1 MSGFLWKI
9 DELISAMGGRAVGDV
24 PKGVTGITIDSRS
37 AGKGEAFFAIK
48 GDTFDGHD
56 FITAAMVSGASVC
69 VVSESKIPAL
79 GKFTAPLI
87 VVDDVLAGLERLAL
101 ASRARGKAKIIAVTG
116 SAGKTTTKE
125 ALRHCLSAV
134 GKVHASAASFN
145 NHWGVPLTMAKM
157 PEDTQYGVF
166 EVGMNHPG
174 EIRNLIRF
182 VQPHV
187 AIITI
192 IAAAHLGF
200 FKNLDEIADAKAEI
214 FEGIVT
220 GGTAILNRD
229 DQRYRLLEHAA
240 KKAGVEN
247 IQGFGENARASFKLV
262 KCELHA
268 ENSSVMVRIGGK
280 DMFVKVGAPGR
291 HIVQNA
297 LAVLGAAQVVGADLA
312 KVAAAMA
319 TLTAEKGRGQR
330 HTLAVGS
337 GTFTLI
343 DESYNANPASMRAA
357 LALLRE
363 NAPTGKGRRIAVLGD
378 MLELGRHSKRL
389 HLDLALPIAEARADK
404 VFLSG
409 TEMKALA
416 EILPVEFHAEY
427 RPSAAELS
435 RDLAAFVRAGDVVMV
450 KSSNG
455 IGFAKL
461 VGGLTTHFKPFK
473 PAEAA
478 A

>member
-1 MSGFLWKI
+1 MSAHLWTM
-9 DELISAMGGRAVGDV
+9 DALIAAMGGRAVGDV

-56 FITAAMVSGASVC
+56 FITAAMVSGAAVC
-69 VVSESKIPAL
+69 VVAESKIPAL
-79 GKFTAPLI
+79 GKLTAPLI
-87 VVDDVLAGLERLAL
+87 VVDDVLAALERLAL
-101 ASRARGKAKIIAVTG
+101 ASRARTRAKIIAVTG

-214 FEGIVT
+214 FEGIVH
-220 GGTAILNRD
+220 GGAAILNRD

-247 IQGFGENARASFKLV
+247 IIGFGENVRAKFRLV

-268 ENSSVMVRIGGK
+268 ENSSIIVRIGGK

-297 LAVLGAAQVVGADLA
+297 LAVLGAAQIVGADLEKMA
-312 KVAAAMA
+312 SAMA
-319 TLTAEKGRGQR
+319 SLTAEKGRGQR
-330 HTLAVGS
+330 HVLGI
-337 GTFTLI
+337 GTSAFTLI

-363 NAPTGKGRRIAVLGD
+363 SAPSGKGRRIAVLGD

-389 HLDLALPIAEARADK
+389 HADLAEPIRNAKADK
-404 VFLSG
+404 VFLAG
-409 TEMKALA
+409 AEMKALA
-416 EILPVEFHAEY
+416 ETLPVEFHAEY
-427 RPSAAELS
+427 RQSAAELS

-461 VGGLTTHFKPFK
+461 VEHLITQFKPFK

>member
-9 DELISAMGGRAVGDV
+9 EDLISAMGGRAVGDV

-48 GDTFDGHD
+48 GDNFDGHD
-56 FITAAMVSGASVC
+56 FITAAMVSGAAVC
-69 VVSESKIPAL
+69 VVAESKIPAL

-87 VVDDVLAGLERLAL
+87 VVVDVLAALERLSL
-101 ASRARGKAKIIAVTG
+101 ASRARSKAKIIAVTG

-174 EIRNLIRF
+174 EIRSLIRF
-182 VQPHV
+182 VQPQV
-187 AIITI
+187 AIITN

-214 FEGIVT
+214 FEGIVP
-220 GGTAILNRD
+220 GGTAVLNRD
-229 DQRYRLLEHAA
+229 DPRYRLLEHAA

-247 IQGFGENARASFKLV
+247 IQGFGENARANFKLV

-297 LAVLGAAQVVGADLA
+297 LAVLGAAQIVGADLA
-312 KVAAAMA
+312 KVASAMA

-357 LALLRE
+357 LAMLRE

-389 HLDLALPIAEARADK
+389 HLDLAVPIAEAKAEK
-404 VFLSG
+404 IFLGG

-416 EILPVEFHAEY
+416 EILPVEFHAEH
-427 RPSAAELS
+427 RQSADELA
-435 RDLAAFVRAGDVVMV
+435 RALAGFVREGDVVMV

-461 VGGLTTHFKPFK
+461 VAHLITHFKPFK

>member
-1 MSGFLWKI
+1 MSSFLWKM
-9 DELISAMGGRAVGDV
+9 DEMIAAMAGRAVGDV
-24 PKGVTGITIDSRS
+24 PKGVTGICIDSRS
-37 AGKGEAFFAIK
+37 AAEGAAFFAIK
-48 GDTFDGHD
+48 GDKFDGHD

-69 VVSESKIPAL
+69 VVAESKIPAL

-87 VVDDVLAGLERLAL
+87 VVGDVLAALERLAL
-101 ASRARGKAKIIAVTG
+101 ASRARTKAKIIAVTG

-157 PEDTQYGVF
+157 PEDTEYGVF

-200 FKNLDEIADAKAEI
+200 FKNLDEIADAKSEI
-214 FEGIVT
+214 FEGIVP
-220 GGTAILNRD
+220 GGAAILNRD

-240 KKAGVEN
+240 KKAGVESVL
-247 IQGFGENARASFKLV
+247 GFGENARASFKLV
-262 KCELHA
+262 KCELNA

-297 LAVLGAAQVVGADLA
+297 LAVLGAAQIVGADIT
-312 KVAAAMA
+312 KVAAAMS

-330 HTLAVGS
+330 HALGVGS
-337 GTFTLI
+337 GAFTLI

-363 NAPTGKGRRIAVLGD
+363 NAPTGRGRRIAVLGD

-389 HLDLALPIAEARADK
+389 HLELVEPIRNAKADK
-404 VFLSG
+404 VFLG
-409 TEMKALA
+409 GAEMKTLA
-416 EILPVEFHAEY
+416 ETLPVEFHAEH
-427 RPSAAELS
+427 RQSADELS

-455 IGFAKL
+455 VGFANL
-461 VGGLTTHFKPFK
+461 VEHLITQFEPFK